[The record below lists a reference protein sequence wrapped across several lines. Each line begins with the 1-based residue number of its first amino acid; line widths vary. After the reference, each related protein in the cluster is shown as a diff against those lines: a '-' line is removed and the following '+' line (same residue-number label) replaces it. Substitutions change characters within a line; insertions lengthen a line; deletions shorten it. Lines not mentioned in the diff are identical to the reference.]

1 METRENLND
10 CQLSRLKI
18 ATQSRIPKPKVS
30 NAKAS
35 TLSSFPVHLQS
46 TKIYSEPCTPKCN
59 LNLDSLMD
67 SALKAS
73 MATVAGEEHSWLIGA
88 ERASSSNVDE
98 LLDQFEEFQDCIDV
112 AVEPLHTLHN
122 LPSEIEE
129 SQGSYDG
136 PIDTT
141 VKEEDE
147 VYIGEES
154 NHPNGYLQVF
164 MSRLYSIAKTLDWL
178 KAQPFSFTPETPLER
193 SNTGNNNIDTRSN
206 GSNTHSTGASSCK
219 SSRSLSAAFD
229 LAALE
234 PAAFQF
240 SGTVAVQNLESGCSS
255 SCVSRSITTHYP
267 HEYSTRLQGRLHFG
281 YEEEDEDDFLSACSD
296 FEEEESTVTAITA
309 ASPGQISIS
318 SKSSG
323 ADSDELHQSLLKTAS
338 MGVGGVNEW
347 LSNGWQ
353 DQY

>member
-1 METRENLND
+1 METRESLND

-18 ATQSRIPKPKVS
+18 ATQSRISKPKVS
-30 NAKAS
+30 TAKAS

-46 TKIYSEPCTPKCN
+46 TEIYSEPCTPKCN
-59 LNLDSLMD
+59 LNLDTLMD

-88 ERASSSNVDE
+88 ERASSSNVDD

-112 AVEPLHTLHN
+112 DVEPLHTLHD
-122 LPSEIEE
+122 LLSEIEE

-141 VKEEDE
+141 IREEDE
-147 VYIGEES
+147 VYIGEEN
-154 NHPNGYLQVF
+154 NHENGYLQAF

-193 SNTGNNNIDTRSN
+193 SNTGNTATDTRSN
-206 GSNTHSTGASSCK
+206 GSNTQSTGASSCK

-229 LAALE
+229 LAALQ

-240 SGTVAVQNLESGCSS
+240 SSAAGQNLESGCSS
-255 SCVSRSITTHYP
+255 SCISRSIATHYP
-267 HEYSTRLQGRLHFG
+267 CEYSTRLQGRLHFG
-281 YEEEDEDDFLSACSD
+281 YEEEEEDDFLSACSD
-296 FEEEESTVTAITA
+296 IEEGTVTA
-309 ASPGQISIS
+309 ASPGQTSIS

-347 LSNGWQ
+347 LTNGWQ